1 MTYSSKTPFRFNLAA
16 QRPSHNL
23 TTPSPPRYDWFGA
36 LGLEWFALPA
46 VSGMMLDCGG
56 VEFTAAPF
64 NGWYLSSEIAS
75 RDLCDAQRYN
85 IIKVGLRARPSGSEL
100 LSRRS

>member
-1 MTYSSKTPFRFNLAA
+1 
-16 QRPSHNL
+16 
-23 TTPSPPRYDWFGA
+23 
-36 LGLEWFALPA
+36 
-46 VSGMMLDCGG
+46 MMLDCGG

-85 IIKVGLRARPSGSEL
+85 IIKVGLRARPPGSEL